1 MSLETKIE
9 TLSVLIGELIKTLDK
24 NATLSVAA
32 PAPVAPAPEPAAAPV
47 AAPAPDPVAPA
58 PVAVSPAAPVMPPPP
73 EFTSAPAAPAAV
85 PFTDSASLVA
95 YVMGVYRQIGPTK
108 GAGIQ
113 DVLTSVGAVNLTDV
127 KPEQYA
133 AFYAGIEA
141 LKG

>member
-1 MSLETKIE
+1 MSLESKIE

-32 PAPVAPAPEPAAAPV
+32 PAPDPTPIAAPV
-47 AAPAPDPVAPA
+47 A
-58 PVAVSPAAPVMPPPP
+58 AAPVMPPPP
-73 EFTSAPAAPAAV
+73 VFTSEPATPAAL

-95 YVMGVYRQIGPTK
+95 YVMGVYRQIGPAK

-113 DVLTSVGAVNLTDV
+113 NVLTSVGATNLTDV

-133 AFYAGIEA
+133 AFHAGIEA
-141 LKG
+141 LKA

>member
-32 PAPVAPAPEPAAAPV
+32 PV
-47 AAPAPDPVAPA
+47 AAPAPEPVAPA
-58 PVAVSPAAPVMPPPP
+58 PVAVAPAAPVMPPPP
-73 EFTSAPAAPAAV
+73 VFTSAPAAPAAV

>member
-1 MSLETKIE
+1 
-9 TLSVLIGELIKTLDK
+9 
-24 NATLSVAA
+24 
-32 PAPVAPAPEPAAAPV
+32 
-47 AAPAPDPVAPA
+47 
-58 PVAVSPAAPVMPPPP
+58 MPPPP
-73 EFTSAPAAPAAV
+73 VFTSAPAAPAAV

-133 AFYAGIEA
+133 AFYAGVEA
-141 LKG
+141 LKA

>member
-32 PAPVAPAPEPAAAPV
+32 PAPVAPAPV
-47 AAPAPDPVAPA
+47 TVAPAPEPVAPA
-58 PVAVSPAAPVMPPPP
+58 PVAVAPAAPVMPPPP
-73 EFTSAPAAPAAV
+73 VFTSAPAAPSAL
-85 PFTDSASLVA
+85 PFTDGASLVS